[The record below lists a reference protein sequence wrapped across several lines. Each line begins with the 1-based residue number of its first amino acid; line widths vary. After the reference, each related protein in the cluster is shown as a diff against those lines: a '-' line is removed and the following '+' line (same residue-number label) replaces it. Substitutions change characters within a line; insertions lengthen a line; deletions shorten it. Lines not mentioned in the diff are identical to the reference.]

1 VGPRLQPAD
10 RLATLA
16 HGDRC
21 RTQFVRRLRG
31 RARVD
36 TLDGRSADYGHDHLA
51 DTVADFCDRWEIGVE
66 HLATD
71 GQEVAQR
78 LSQNV
83 QDYRKVDTATAGRM
97 NGLLQRPAGPDPGAH

>member
-1 VGPRLQPAD
+1 VSDGFRVDLPALED
-10 RLATLA
+10 AAAGINMTLE
-16 HGDRC
+16 D
-21 RTQFVRRLRG
+21 LG

-36 TLDGRSADYGHDHLA
+36 SLDGRSAGYGHDQLA

-78 LSQNV
+78 LSQSV
-83 QDYRKVDTATAGRM
+83 QDYRKVDDAAKDRLTGI
-97 NGLLQRPAGPDPGAH
+97 LQSSSGPDPAAH